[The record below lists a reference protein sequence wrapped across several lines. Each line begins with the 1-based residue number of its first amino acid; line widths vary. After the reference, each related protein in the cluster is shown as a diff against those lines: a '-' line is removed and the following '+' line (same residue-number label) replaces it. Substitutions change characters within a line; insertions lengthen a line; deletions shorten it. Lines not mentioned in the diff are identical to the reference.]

1 MVDLNSQT
9 RRLLT
14 LLYQA
19 GAATTT
25 ELTRLLGRRYSQ
37 STSQSLRLLERRGWV
52 VKEDRTWRV
61 TEAGVALLDPLVRY
75 VPAHDR
81 ESIASNR
88 ALLGV
93 LTKEPMT
100 SAELAALA
108 GVERSNAHKRLAA
121 LADRGQVE
129 RVEGRPVKWRLP
141 AGE

>member
-1 MVDLNSQT
+1 M
-9 RRLLT
+9 
-14 LLYQA
+14 
-19 GAATTT
+19 
-25 ELTRLLGRRYSQ
+25 
-37 STSQSLRLLERRGWV
+37 
-52 VKEDRTWRV
+52 KEDRTWRV